1 MDSCNMLVCNPGAQ
15 IEEEVPPPTP
25 PPPPPPKA
33 LGCSAESLI
42 SLENDQR
49 RLFAD
54 IMKMEAQAEEI
65 IASVIGGIMLHF
77 LARVTCS
84 ATR

>member
-1 MDSCNMLVCNPGAQ
+1 MDSCNMLVCIPSAQ
-15 IEEEVPPPTP
+15 IEGENPHF

-54 IMKMEAQAEEI
+54 IMKMEAQVKEI
-65 IASVIGGIMLHF
+65 TASFIGGITLHF
-77 LARVTCS
+77 LARVSCS
-84 ATR
+84 ATC

>member
-1 MDSCNMLVCNPGAQ
+1 MDSCNMLVCIPSAQ
-15 IEEEVPPPTP
+15 IEEEA

-33 LGCSAESLI
+33 LDCLAKSLI

-49 RLFAD
+49 RLSAD

-65 IASVIGGIMLHF
+65 TASFTGGIMLHF
-77 LARVTCS
+77 LARVSCL